1 MRLRRL
7 VVIFLLTA
15 FTLNLM
21 QMPNKRI
28 QAKEIKYNHNSIKIE
43 ELVHKIDF
51 NVLIPERL
59 PKDFSL
65 EIKTYPDY
73 IRLHIMD
80 KEDQALLVGI
90 EQRKA
95 SNTQSETT
103 VQDAETVLING
114 NKGTFKTFSNAPGG
128 ILSWKQDG
136 TFLVMDSHTATKQE
150 MIEMARSMK
159 TAE

>member
-7 VVIFLLTA
+7 TVIFLLTTV
-15 FTLNLM
+15 TLNLKLI
-21 QMPNKRI
+21 PNNRI
-28 QAKEIKYNHNSIKIE
+28 QAKEIRYNHKSIKIE
-43 ELVHKIDF
+43 ELVHKVDF
-51 NVLIPERL
+51 NVLIPELL
-59 PKDFSL
+59 PKDISL

-80 KEDQALLVGI
+80 KDDKALLVGI

-95 SNTQSETT
+95 SNTRAETT
-103 VQDAETVLING
+103 VHDAETVLING
-114 NKGTFKTFSNAPGG
+114 NKGAFKTFSNAPGG

-136 TFLVMDSHTATKQE
+136 TFLVMDSNTATKQE

-159 TAE
+159 MAE

>member
-7 VVIFLLTA
+7 TVIFLLTTV
-15 FTLNLM
+15 TLNLTLI
-21 QMPNKRI
+21 PNNRV
-28 QAKEIKYNHNSIKIE
+28 QAKETRYNHNSMKIQ
-43 ELVHKIDF
+43 ELVHKVDF

-80 KEDQALLVGI
+80 KDDKALLVGI
-90 EQRKA
+90 EQRQA
-95 SNTQSETT
+95 SNTRAETT

-114 NKGTFKTFSNAPGG
+114 NKGAFKTFSNAPGG

-136 TFLVMDSHTATKQE
+136 TFLVMDSNTATKQE

-159 TAE
+159 IAE